1 MKERTIFKSYLF
13 YTLEEEK
20 RYREDITEYMNED
33 REEDEK
39 ITTDDYSVFE
49 RLQEDIWDT
58 YDMAKSNL
66 YKELPNNIIAI
77 ADVGRW
83 NGRIRGGKVMSNNL
97 NEILYMGRDHND
109 INVYCD
115 RYNVHSELVHHDG
128 TDRVT
133 YRMLKEGVD
142 ADKLLE
148 KQIYNGGLSKS
159 DISRYTV
166 SLTPYVKEVYGF

>member
-1 MKERTIFKSYLF
+1 MKTNTIFKSYQF
-13 YTLEEEK
+13 YTLEEEQEYK
-20 RYREDITEYMNED
+20 KEIAEYMNED

-39 ITTDDYSVFE
+39 VTSDDYSVFE
-49 RLQEDIWDT
+49 RLQEDIWENYSIEKD
-58 YDMAKSNL
+58 NL
-66 YKELPNNIIAI
+66 NKQLPNNIIAI

-83 NGRIRGGKVMSNNL
+83 DGRIRGGKVMSNNL
-97 NEILYMGRDHND
+97 NEILYIGRDHND

-142 ADKLLE
+142 TDKLLE

-159 DISRYTV
+159 DISRYTT
-166 SLTPYVKEVYGF
+166 SLRPYVKQVYGF

>member
-1 MKERTIFKSYLF
+1 MKTNTIFKSYQF

-20 RYREDITEYMNED
+20 RYREDIAEYMNED

-39 ITTDDYSVFE
+39 VNTDDYSVFE
-49 RLQEDIWDT
+49 RLQEDIWDN
-58 YDMAKSNL
+58 YDIEKSNL
-66 YKELPNNIIAI
+66 YKELPNNIVAI
-77 ADVGRW
+77 GTIKKW
-83 NGRIRGGKVMSNNL
+83 NGNKKCFKELGNNL
-97 NEILYMGRDHND
+97 NEILYIGRDHND

-133 YRMLKEGVD
+133 YRLLKEGVD
-142 ADKLLE
+142 TDKLLE

-166 SLTPYVKEVYGF
+166 SLTPYIKEVYRF